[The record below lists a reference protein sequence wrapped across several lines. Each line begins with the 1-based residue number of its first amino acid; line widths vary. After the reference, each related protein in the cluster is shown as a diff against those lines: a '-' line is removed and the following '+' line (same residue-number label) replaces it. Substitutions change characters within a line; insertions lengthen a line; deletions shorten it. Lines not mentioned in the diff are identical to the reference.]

1 MRTMRKRMRTI
12 ATAVLASACGVAGS
26 VAAGDGAT
34 AWPEWDRFAAR
45 FVQADG
51 RVIDLTF
58 DGKSTSEGQSYALFF
73 ALVANDRARFDT
85 LLEWTSSNLADGR
98 LGEQLPG
105 WLWGRHDDGSWA
117 IKDRN
122 AAADADLWLAY
133 TLLEAGRLWQTPH
146 YETLGRKLLALVRDR
161 EVADAGAAGLVLL
174 PGPVGFKLSND
185 RFRLDPSYLPGF
197 MFRYLAA
204 ADPQGPWARIWQSYL
219 RTAPAVYPA
228 GVAPDMYVVSSRG
241 VIEQD
246 TERTPAGSYDA
257 IRVYL
262 WAGMSGEQS
271 RDLVRLLA
279 PFAKIIAK
287 LGTPPEKVDPATGV
301 ALAANYSPVGF
312 AGAVLPFLAA
322 LHEDALLQAQVS
334 RLTIDAGRAK
344 LGAATNYY
352 DQALILFGKGWLDEQ
367 YRFDDEGRVR
377 PKWRL

>member
-1 MRTMRKRMRTI
+1 MRTARKRLRTI
-12 ATAVLASACGVAGS
+12 TAAILASAVG
-26 VAAGDGAT
+26 AAGVTVASDAAA

-45 FVQADG
+45 FIQADG

-73 ALVANDRARFDT
+73 ALTANDRARFET
-85 LLEWTSSNLADGR
+85 VLAWTSNNLADSQ

-122 AAADADLWLAY
+122 AAADADLWMAY
-133 TLLEAGRLWQTPH
+133 TLLEAGRLWQAPA

-174 PGPVGFKLSND
+174 PGPVGFTLSNE
-185 RFRLDPSYLPGF
+185 RFRLNPSYLPGF
-197 MFRYLAA
+197 MFRYFAA
-204 ADPQGPWARIWQSYL
+204 ADPKGPWARIWQSYL
-219 RTAPAVYPA
+219 RTAAAVYSA
-228 GVAPDMYVVSSRG
+228 GVAPDLYVVSSKG
-241 VIEQD
+241 VVTQD
-246 TERTPAGSYDA
+246 TERVPAGSYDA

-271 RDLVRLLA
+271 RDLVRLLR
-279 PFAKIIAK
+279 PFAEIVRK

-301 ALAANYSPVGF
+301 ALAANYSPIGF

-322 LHEDALLQAQVS
+322 LHEDALLRAQVS
-334 RLTIDAGRAK
+334 RLTTDAVRAK

-352 DQALILFGKGWLDEQ
+352 DQALILFGQGWLDEQ
-367 YRFDDEGRVR
+367 YRFDDEGRLQ
-377 PKWRL
+377 PKWRP